1 MSPDEARWPAVLSC
15 RDVEVRYGQVQVL
28 FGVDLD
34 VYDNEIVAL
43 LGTNGAG
50 KSTLLRAVTGLTPP
64 SAGTIQL
71 DGNDI
76 TGTDPAEVA
85 GMGVGFMPGGRAVF
99 PGLTVQENLELAG
112 WLYRNDHQRLDEAI
126 DEALCLFPMLRRRL
140 SERAALLSGGQ
151 QQMVALA
158 QTLVAKPRLLMLDEL
173 SLGLAPVVVG
183 ELLEVVRRLRD
194 AGLTIVLV
202 EQSVNVA
209 LDVADRAVFMEKG
222 EVRFAGPAADLR
234 DRDDLLRAVFIGTST
249 PPASTSPVPNGAGE
263 PPEREVVLRAQGVGC
278 SFGGVRAVNQVDLD
292 VHTGEIIGIVGANGA
307 GKTTL
312 LDLLSGFV
320 TTNRGQVTID
330 GEDVTDLPP
339 HRRALLGLARTFQDA
354 RLFPSLTV
362 AENLAVALDR
372 SAPNRDPVAAAFRL
386 APSILTELVVSD
398 DVDALISALGLDAFR
413 DKRVA
418 QLSTGSRRV
427 VELASLVAQDARVL
441 LLDEPSAGVAQREA
455 EALGPVLRRLR
466 DATGAAMVI
475 VEHDV
480 PLLRATCDRLVAMDL
495 GSVIAEGQPDAVLAD
510 PLVTAAY
517 LGTNVTAVQ
526 RSGSGGRTRRRRAPL
541 EASQEIEAPPGVRDV
556 GRDTLDVLPMADRHY
571 GDA

>member
-1 MSPDEARWPAVLSC
+1 MTLAPPAGSTPVLSC

-34 VYDNEIVAL
+34 VHDREIVAL

-64 SAGTIQL
+64 SAGTVQI
-71 DGNDI
+71 DGHVV
-76 TGTDPAEVA
+76 TGADPADVA
-85 GMGVGFMPGGRAVF
+85 AMGVGFMPGGRAVF
-99 PGLTVQENLELAG
+99 PGLSVRENLELAG
-112 WLYRNDHQRLDEAI
+112 WLYRGDRPRLDAAI
-126 DEALCLFPMLRRRL
+126 EEALELFPILRDRL
-140 SERAALLSGGQ
+140 PQRAALLSGGQ

-158 QTLVAKPRLLMLDEL
+158 QTLVAKPRLLLLDEL

-183 ELLEVVRRLRD
+183 QLLDVVRQLRD
-194 AGLTIVLV
+194 GGLTILLV

-222 EVRFAGPAADLR
+222 EVRFSGPAADLR
-234 DRDDLLRAVFIGTST
+234 DRDDLLRSVFIGRST
-249 PPASTSPVPNGAGE
+249 APTGAPGGSSPTAEAPG
-263 PPEREVVLRAQGVGC
+263 REIVLRADGVGC
-278 SFGGVRAVNQVDLD
+278 SFGGVRAVDDVDLC
-292 VHTGEIIGIVGANGA
+292 VHSGEIVGIVGANGA

-312 LDLLSGFV
+312 LDILSGFV
-320 TTNRGQVTID
+320 AVDRGTVELT
-330 GEDVTDLPP
+330 GVDVSDLTV

-372 SAPNRDPVAAAFRL
+372 QAPSRDPVAAALQL
-386 APSILTELVVSD
+386 APSILTEVVLSD
-398 DVDALISALGLDAFR
+398 DAEELIEALGLQAFR
-413 DKRVA
+413 DKRVS

-427 VELASLVAQDARVL
+427 VELASLVAQDASVL

-455 EALGPVLRRLR
+455 EALGPLLRRLR

-495 GSVIAEGQPDAVLAD
+495 GRVIADGSPDEVLTD
-510 PLVTAAY
+510 PLVVAAY
-517 LGTNVTAVQ
+517 LGTSAVAVQ
-526 RSGSGGRTRRRRAPL
+526 RSGTGGRSPRRRAPL
-541 EASQEIEAPPGVRDV
+541 RPSR
-556 GRDTLDVLPMADRHY
+556 AD
-571 GDA
+571 GSDSGAVATSS

>member
-1 MSPDEARWPAVLSC
+1 VTAVGPPPVLSC
-15 RDVEVRYGQVQVL
+15 RDIEVRYGQVQVL

-34 VYDNEIVAL
+34 VHDREIVAL

-64 SAGTIQL
+64 FAGTVEL
-71 DGNDI
+71 DGTSV
-76 TGTDPAEVA
+76 TGVDPAEMA
-85 GMGVGFMPGGRAVF
+85 ALGVGFMPGGRAVF
-99 PGLTVQENLELAG
+99 PGLSVQENLELAG
-112 WLYRNDHQRLDEAI
+112 WLYRGDRVRLETAI
-126 DEALCLFPMLRRRL
+126 EEALELFPRLRARL
-140 SERAALLSGGQ
+140 GERAALLSGGQ

-158 QTLVAKPRLLMLDEL
+158 QTLVAKPRLLLLDEL

-183 ELLEVVRRLRD
+183 QLLDVVRQLRD
-194 AGLTIVLV
+194 GGLTVVLV

-209 LDVADRAVFMEKG
+209 LDIADRAVFMEKG
-222 EVRFAGPAADLR
+222 EVRFSGPAAELR
-234 DRDDLLRAVFIGTST
+234 DRDDLLRSVFIGRST
-249 PPASTSPVPNGAGE
+249 APAADPAAPPSSNGTAD
-263 PPEREVVLRAQGVGC
+263 PEVVLRARGVGC
-278 SFGGVRAVNQVDLD
+278 SFGGVRAVHEVELD
-292 VHTGEIIGIVGANGA
+292 VHAGEIVGIVGANGA

-320 TTNRGQVTID
+320 MSDRGLVEL
-330 GEDVTDLPP
+330 GGVDVSDLTP
-339 HRRALLGLARTFQDA
+339 HRRAMLGMARTFQDA

-362 AENLAVALDR
+362 VENLAVALDR
-372 SAPNRDPVAAAFRL
+372 GAPNRDPVAAALRL
-386 APSILTELVVSD
+386 APSILTEIVLSD
-398 DVDALISALGLDAFR
+398 DADELIDALGLQAFR
-413 DKRVA
+413 DKRVS

-455 EALGPVLRRLR
+455 EALGPLLRRLCA
-466 DATGAAMVI
+466 ATGVAMVI

-495 GSVIAEGQPDAVLAD
+495 GAVIADGRPDAVLAD
-510 PLVTAAY
+510 PLVVASY

-526 RSGSGGRTRRRRAPL
+526 RSGSSERPRRRRARL
-541 EASQEIEAPPGVRDV
+541 EATQVVEALPAVRDV
-556 GRDTLDVLPMADRHY
+556 ERHTSDGLQMSDRRY